1 MHGGII
7 GFGTI
12 AEGHLPAYSHVEGLS
27 IKAVVD
33 CCPDRRNRAEQI
45 QPGVHTYATM
55 EDMLASEALD
65 FIDIC
70 SPPHT
75 HYGFITAGLSSNLHV
90 LCEKPFLLSVEDY
103 KGILALVAASDRV
116 VYPSHNYKFAPI
128 IRLLKHKVQSDEF
141 GQVVGGH
148 FRTLR
153 AGHAL
158 GVAEWRPHWRREP
171 TISGGGILRDH
182 GTHSI
187 YLACDIF
194 NQMPT
199 SVSCILGNL
208 HWNGYADTEDTALLT
223 LNFGQVPLRIDLSW
237 AASLRS
243 TYYAVTGSRQSIT
256 IENEC
261 LYHYVGNDQLVKQ
274 SMTSE
279 FDDPSHKNWF
289 RDLLLDFSAF
299 IANPDRQVQL
309 IQEALC
315 TSIVIDSAYR
325 SAKQGGQPVE
335 VQVPSPESL
344 CIGTLLRSLGG

>member
-1 MHGGII
+1 
-7 GFGTI
+7 
-12 AEGHLPAYSHVEGLS
+12 
-27 IKAVVD
+27 
-33 CCPDRRNRAEQI
+33 
-45 QPGVHTYATM
+45 
-55 EDMLASEALD
+55 MLANEELD

-75 HYGFITAGLSSNLHV
+75 HYHCISTGLSNNLHV
-90 LCEKPFLLSVEDY
+90 LCEKPFLLSVENY
-103 KGILALVAASDRV
+103 KGILALVQSSNRA

-141 GQVVGGH
+141 GQIVSGH

-158 GVAEWRPHWRREP
+158 GVPEWRPHWRRDP

-199 SVSCILGNL
+199 AVSCILGNM
-208 HWNGYADTEDTALLT
+208 HPNGYADTEDTVLLT
-223 LNFGQVPLRIDLSW
+223 LRFGEIQLRIDLSW
-237 AASLRS
+237 AASFRS
-243 TYYAVTGSRQSIT
+243 TYYAVTGSRQNII

-261 LYHYVGNDQLVKQ
+261 LYHYVGNDQLVKE
-274 SMTSE
+274 SLASE
-279 FDDPSHKNWF
+279 FDDPSHKSWF
-289 RDLLLDFSAF
+289 RDLVLDFSTF

-309 IQEALC
+309 LLEALC
-315 TSIVIDSAYR
+315 TSMVIDSAYR
-325 SAKQGGQPVE
+325 SAKQGGQFVE
-335 VQVPSPESL
+335 VLLPSPEFL
-344 CIGTLLRSLGG
+344 